1 MNELLD
7 GLWRASLWLAL
18 GVILLATVRPLL
30 VRLGGAGLVYR
41 SWWLL
46 PLLLAALLL
55 VLLLGLTMRGCGAN
69 RNRACPS
76 ASVTPSAAANEQGA
90 HSEAQPFAYQAACAL
105 P

>member
-7 GLWRASLWLAL
+7 GLWQASLWLAG

-55 VLLLGLTMRGCGAN
+55 PLPQVALLQHVPTLPLKVVPEAVEGTPASSLQWPLLLLLVWALGA
-69 RNRACPS
+69 S
-76 ASVTPSAAANEQGA
+76 
-90 HSEAQPFAYQAACAL
+90 L
-105 P
+105 